1 MLGVTSGANGS
12 PRCLIGPLVT
22 PDKMTLA
29 NCASVQFLL
38 TALRVASKP
47 DIPRAARNDVFA
59 SQPKAQAFALL
70 TSDVRNASA
79 FALRVKHSLTST
91 RPTNKWFQH
100 TFSAGVVAFCGDNVS
115 HELSLSFEDV
125 AGHFLRRPPLEQR
138 SCRATE
144 PSFPDAIHDR
154 RIRTSRR
161 AAAAFSLGRQPEESV
176 TRGKHPQS
184 GDRNA
189 ARHWSSFNRAL
200 PLLRS
205 SQMREVTNPWL
216 TPGAECW
223 SRSAACRNDAV
234 VGIAVIGIAV
244 VGIAVVGIAV
254 IGIAVVGIAV
264 VGIAVVG
271 IAVVGIAVT
280 GIAVTGS
287 LNR

>member
-1 MLGVTSGANGS
+1 MS
-12 PRCLIGPLVT
+12 
-22 PDKMTLA
+22 
-29 NCASVQFLL
+29 
-38 TALRVASKP
+38 
-47 DIPRAARNDVFA
+47 
-59 SQPKAQAFALL
+59 
-70 TSDVRNASA
+70 
-79 FALRVKHSLTST
+79 SLTICSGG
-91 RPTNKWFQH
+91 R
-100 TFSAGVVAFCGDNVS
+100 
-115 HELSLSFEDV
+115 
-125 AGHFLRRPPLEQR
+125 PLEQR
-138 SCRATE
+138 SGPTTA
-144 PSFPDAIHDR
+144 PSFIDAIHDPQLLA
-154 RIRTSRR
+154 SRR

-254 IGIAVVGIAV
+254 
-264 VGIAVVG
+264 VG